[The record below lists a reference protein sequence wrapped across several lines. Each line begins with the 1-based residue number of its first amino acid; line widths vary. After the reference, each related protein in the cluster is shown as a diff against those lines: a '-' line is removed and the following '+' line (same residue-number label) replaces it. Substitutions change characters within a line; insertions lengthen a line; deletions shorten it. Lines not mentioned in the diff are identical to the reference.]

1 MKFNNIKN
9 IVEDNIEVYK
19 DNTGYKIEG
28 VNNSSAQSRDFGS
41 KIVSATKVNKNVA
54 PTLKQTSIAVMK
66 YLKSRKELNLLD
78 PKDETEP
85 DIVPQANGDV
95 KVKPDNGEAF
105 IVRFIDY
112 KKFL

>member
-41 KIVSATKVNKNVA
+41 TGISWDFL
-54 PTLKQTSIAVMK
+54 PC
-66 YLKSRKELNLLD
+66 SRTCLEM
-78 PKDETEP
+78 
-85 DIVPQANGDV
+85 
-95 KVKPDNGEAF
+95 
-105 IVRFIDY
+105 
-112 KKFL
+112 